1 MLKMD
6 LKTILSGIE
15 NSEDIIK
22 KIQTEIGNEYVPRSE
37 FNDKNDKLK
46 EAEKQLG
53 TLQTT
58 NTALEGKKTEW
69 ETQVAELNGKI
80 KAFET
85 AALKSRIAHE
95 AGLPYDLAGRLTGD
109 TEEAIKADA
118 EKLSA
123 LFKSAKPKEPLKDTE
138 PQNVGGKD
146 AAYKQLLKQIDEG
159 D

>member
-1 MLKMD
+1 MD
-6 LKTILSGIE
+6 LTKILSGVE
-15 NSEDIIK
+15 NSEELIK
-22 KIQTEIGNEYVPRSE
+22 KIQAEIGANYVPRTE
-37 FNDKNDKLK
+37 FNEKNDKLK

-58 NTALEGKKTEW
+58 NTALEGKKAEW

-138 PQNVGGKD
+138 PQNIGGID

>member
-1 MLKMD
+1 MD
-6 LKTILSGIE
+6 LAKILSGVE
-15 NSEDIIK
+15 NSEELIK
-22 KIQTEIGNEYVPRSE
+22 KIQAEIGADYVPRTE
-37 FNDKNDKLK
+37 FNKKNDELK
-46 EAEKQLG
+46 AAETRLTG
-53 TLQTT
+53 LETA
-58 NTALEGKKTEW
+58 NTALESKKTEW
-69 ETQVAELNGKI
+69 ETQLAEANGKI

-138 PQNVGGKD
+138 PQNIGGID

>member
-1 MLKMD
+1 MD
-6 LKTILSGIE
+6 LAKILSGVE
-15 NSEDIIK
+15 NSEELIK
-22 KIQTEIGNEYVPRSE
+22 KIQAEIGADYVPRTE
-37 FNDKNDKLK
+37 FNKKNDELK
-46 EAEKQLG
+46 AAETRLTG
-53 TLQTT
+53 LETA